1 VVSSPHNS
9 VFLGKI
15 IQPIQRKNRRKI
27 RTHSHSPAIGQ
38 TFVAHGLLTFVN
50 ISVTEHMETHR
61 VLQTCTQLSYIL
73 IWLRSDQSDVL
84 TIGQPTLSYCSK
96 AHSFLLCNQLSS
108 GISREFNHSATD
120 HWSAPLAKI
129 LINYMNPKPLHAS
142 FLAKLYNQKFVF
154 WTWFATYC
162 GQFMQLLTR
171 QKRLLHFMMTSDIV
185 NIHNYSL
192 DIAADGYSV
201 FFWVVSP
208 FFGM

>member
-1 VVSSPHNS
+1 MACWHLS
-9 VFLGKI
+9 
-15 IQPIQRKNRRKI
+15 
-27 RTHSHSPAIGQ
+27 
-38 TFVAHGLLTFVN
+38 TFVLQNIWRLTESCKCAL
-50 ISVTEHMETHR
+50 I
-61 VLQTCTQLSYIL
+61 LSYIL

-120 HWSAPLAKI
+120 HWSALLAKI

-142 FLAKLYNQKFVF
+142 FLARLYNQKFVF

-162 GQFMQLLTR
+162 GQFMQLLTT
-171 QKRLLHFMMTSDIV
+171 QNRLLHFMMTSDIV

-208 FFGM
+208 FFGMWWVNCSVIMSF